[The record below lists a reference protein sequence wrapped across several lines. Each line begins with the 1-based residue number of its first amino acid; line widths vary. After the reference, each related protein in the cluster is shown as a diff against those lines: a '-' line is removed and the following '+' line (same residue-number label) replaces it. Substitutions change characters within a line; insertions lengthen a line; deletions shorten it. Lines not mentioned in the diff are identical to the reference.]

1 MNKYALLLKTGESEL
16 RAIQNFPHKNG
27 LLPIIE
33 LTRGRTSKN
42 DKIGFISKKID
53 KICDYF
59 SGLDVILD
67 LTSEPALSNSEINS
81 LYQPIKGYE
90 NWIEFLSS
98 LKERNRLENIYP
110 TLLVSIEDP
119 SFDEN
124 LELQAKKISSMFKGF
139 AYRCNI
145 EDEGYIDDLNII
157 QKNVEKV
164 SHFFFIIDCSFIR
177 LSEVE
182 NCKEKA
188 RKIIT
193 EISSRFSNMQ
203 IIMISTSFPDRI
215 GDEDHASLRLLEL
228 DLYNDVSR
236 EFPDVDFIYGDYG
249 SINPIRND
257 NIIMANGWR
266 PRIDTPLQNEIFYYR
281 RRKNKAST
289 STYSKTYS
297 LVAKDSIC
305 DKRFPYEAKDNWGI
319 TQILNA
325 ADGASPGSSPSFW
338 ISVRMNVHI
347 EQQLRRLKLFRD

>member
-16 RAIQNFPHKNG
+16 RAIQHFPHKSG
-27 LLPIIE
+27 LLPIVE

-59 SGLDVILD
+59 NGLDVILD
-67 LTSEPALSNSEINS
+67 LTSEPALSNSEIDL
-81 LYQPIKGYE
+81 LYQPINGYE
-90 NWIEFLSS
+90 NWTKFLSS
-98 LKERNRLENIYP
+98 LKEKNQLENIYP
-110 TLLVSIEDP
+110 TLILSVDDP
-119 SFDEN
+119 YFNKN
-124 LELQAKKISSMFKGF
+124 LGLQVKKISSMFKGF

-145 EDEGYIDDLNII
+145 EDEGYIEDLNII
-157 QKNVEKV
+157 QRNVEKV

-177 LSEVE
+177 LSEVK
-182 NCKEKA
+182 NCMEKA
-188 RKIIT
+188 KKIIA
-193 EISSRFSNMQ
+193 EISPLFSNMQ
-203 IIMISTSFPDRI
+203 IIMISTSFPDKI
-215 GDEDHASLRLLEL
+215 GDEDHAFLKLLEL

-236 EFPDVDFIYGDYG
+236 AFPYLDLIYGDYG

-281 RRKNKAST
+281 RRKNL
-289 STYSKTYS
+289 TYSRTYS
-297 LVAKDSIC
+297 SVAKDSIC
-305 DKRFPYEAKDNWGI
+305 DEKFPYEAKDNWGI

-347 EQQLRRLKLFRD
+347 EQQLRRLNLFRD